1 MEDKNKKKLYPGDKG
16 YEGGISSTRIYS
28 RGKNVELTTKK
39 DSNGNI
45 EAVFVRDLW
54 LGIF

>member
-1 MEDKNKKKLYPGDKG
+1 MEDKKKLYPGDVGYKG
-16 YEGGISSTRIYS
+16 GVFTTRVYS
-28 RGKNVELTTKK
+28 KGKNLEVTTKK
-39 DSNGNI
+39 DPNGNI

>member
-16 YEGGISSTRIYS
+16 YEGGISSTRVYS
-28 RGKNVELTTKK
+28 RGKNVEITTKK

>member
-1 MEDKNKKKLYPGDKG
+1 MEDKKKKLYPGDKG
-16 YEGGISSTRIYS
+16 YEGGISSTRVYS

-39 DSNGNI
+39 DPNGNI